1 MRSIEETRAE
11 IERRNRLRQS
21 VKASRI
27 RTGLGLV
34 ATLLVFVLTRILATI
49 PADPSPVNEGYY
61 GSLMLS
67 AEAGRFILFGCIC
80 FLLGIIITILF
91 YKKR

>member
-1 MRSIEETRAE
+1 MRNIEETRAE
-11 IERRNRLRQS
+11 IEQRNRLRQF

-27 RTGLGLV
+27 RAVLGLT
-34 ATLLVFVLTRILATI
+34 ATLLVFVLTRILAAI
-49 PADPSPVNEGYY
+49 PVDSLPVNEGYY

-67 AEAGRFILFGCIC
+67 SEAGRFILFGCIC

-91 YKKR
+91 YKKK